1 MRSQRTISTRLVA
14 IVVSATLVLASC
26 TDYKARLRASEEPDA
41 ETVPGVVPPQP
52 AKEKR
57 SVWQG
62 EKIRGWVH
70 LRFDVSP
77 NGEVSGVEVVESSE
91 ERLESKA
98 VQSLASWP
106 FEPGTQDGEPLA
118 FEDVEMVM
126 VFYTDDTTT
135 TGEAI
140 GMTVLVIVMIPLMA
154 AAALLGGRGSVS
166 FGN

>member
-1 MRSQRTISTRLVA
+1 MRRLCTISARAVA
-14 IVVSATLVLASC
+14 LVVSAALVLASC
-26 TDYKARLRASEEPDA
+26 TDYKARLSDGSDA
-41 ETVPGVVPPQP
+41 ESVPGIVPPQP

-62 EKIRGWVH
+62 EKTTGWVH
-70 LRFDVSP
+70 LRFDVSET
-77 NGEVSGVEVVESSE
+77 GEVSGVEVVKSSE
-91 ERLESKA
+91 ERLEVKA
-98 VQSLASWP
+98 MEGVASWP
-106 FEPGTQDGEPLA
+106 FEPGTREGEPAA

-140 GMTVLVIVMIPLMA
+140 GKTVLVIVMIPLMV
-154 AAALLGGRGSVS
+154 AAALLGGGGSIK